1 MRIAIIVAAFGLTF
15 GAPLLAPTSLMS
27 AATAQ
32 TDAVLPAA
40 EQATVDAAIDAVLAD
55 TTLTADQ
62 VTQQVAA
69 IVQNSSNPAAAAR
82 RVTAKAEATSNIAL
96 VQALGGALMQVVT
109 NLQATDP
116 SAAADIQVAVAMSSS
131 ADFQIGYVNG
141 PTTQNTFTGTGTG
154 TGSPTIPRPTRRP
167 TVVRRPT
174 VPTEPVVP
182 IVPEPNPAQIIPV
195 EILVNPGSPT

>member
-116 SAAADIQVAVAMSSS
+116 SAASDIQVAVAMSSS
-131 ADFQIGYVNG
+131 TDFQIGYVNG

-154 TGSPTIPRPTRRP
+154 GTGTPTIRRP